1 MEGEK
6 MKKIIFSF
14 VCILIITLICGVI
27 NVYAESDMNTI
38 VGLMKETSQLANDVN
53 KDSGI
58 VGTINDIIGL
68 LQIVGTGISVIVTTM
83 LGIKYMIA
91 SPSEKADVKKQI
103 MPILTGCVLLFGAVN
118 LMGLVATFTQVLG
131 S

>member
-1 MEGEK
+1 

-14 VCILIITLICGVI
+14 VCVLIITLICGVI
-27 NVYAESDMNTI
+27 NVYAESDMSEIVDLMQNTSRLS
-38 VGLMKETSQLANDVN
+38 GDAN
-53 KDSGI
+53 KSGI
-58 VGTINDIIGL
+58 VKSINDIIGL

-118 LMGLVATFTQVLG
+118 LMGLVATFTQVLNK
-131 S
+131 

>member
-1 MEGEK
+1 